1 MYNTTSNFKSKQ
13 VVKTMEEHN
22 IETLLGANNPHT
34 NKKQLMNIFYHRL
47 GKIVLIIALTLLSFL
62 YITNIYATVSKPVAI
77 DSRIK
82 TYIYSENEVFRLVVH
97 YGYQTSIEFAEGE
110 EIQTISVGN
119 NYAWQLTP
127 IGRRLFIKPL
137 EENILTN
144 MTILTNKRA
153 YQFEVQSKLLS
164 YTVDEELVYVVRF
177 FYAEEDFDKNRPSII
192 AQEAEP
198 LPVIKPFNFNYK
210 LTGPDEIAPIKVFD
224 DGINTFLKFD
234 DNLQTLPKFEGKQGD
249 QYIELQPRRRSDYI
263 ILNTIAPEFRLS
275 RNNKVV
281 MVYNDNMSKADNMN
295 IIDSMDT
302 MDNMHRTG
310 SN

>member
-1 MYNTTSNFKSKQ
+1 MYNTISNFKSKQ
-13 VVKTMEEHN
+13 VVKAIDATN
-22 IETLLGANNPHT
+22 IEALLNARNSST
-34 NKKQLMNIFYHRL
+34 NKKQMMNFFYYKL
-47 GKIVLIIALTLLSFL
+47 SKIVLILSLILLSFL
-62 YITNIYATVSKPVAI
+62 YVINLNAAANKPVAI

-177 FYAEEDFDKNRPSII
+177 FYPDEDFDKNRPQII
-192 AQEAEP
+192 AQETEP
-198 LPVIKPFNFNYK
+198 LPVVKPFNFNYS
-210 LTGPDEIAPIKVFD
+210 LSGPDDIAPIKVFD

-234 DNLQTLPKFEGKQGD
+234 EDVQKLPKFESKQGD
-249 QYIELQPRRRSDYI
+249 QYIELQPKRRSDYI
-263 ILNTIAPEFRLS
+263 ILNTVAPELKLTQ
-275 RNNKVV
+275 NNKVV
-281 MVYNDNMSKADNMN
+281 MVYNDNMNK
-295 IIDSMDT
+295 
-302 MDNMHRTG
+302 TG